1 MSQFTWFPRIGVVLA
16 LVAAGCFSE
25 GERRVAVFPVDG
37 QLLFQGQ
44 PAVGAVVSFHPRP
57 GGPGEAARDAV
68 VRDDGHF
75 VPTQPDGAV
84 GLPAGEYA
92 LTVRWGDP
100 ASDRLGGKY
109 ANPDQPLSTIRVTEG
124 INFLSPFKLP

>member
-1 MSQFTWFPRIGVVLA
+1 MSQFNWFPRIGVVLA

-57 GGPGEAARDAV
+57 GGPGEAVRDAV
-68 VRDDGHF
+68 VREDGHF
-75 VPTQPDGAV
+75 VPTQPDGAT

-109 ANPDQPLSTIRVTEG
+109 LDPDKPLATIQVTQG